1 MSDHSG
7 KGLKKQADEQLK
19 LESIEAKA
27 MEELKH
33 PSEADLSY
41 VDDLNAALL
50 LKTPRYTQHLLYLI
64 VAFVLSAILW
74 ASLAE
79 LDEVTTGIGKVI
91 PSKQLQIVQNLEGG
105 IVKEIF
111 VREGEAV
118 EPGQPLLLIDD
129 TRFRSDLRENLQEL
143 ANLQG
148 SIARH
153 KAALASV
160 KVHSSDQIQD
170 WQQSVQIETAPL
182 PLDDAF
188 KEDFPSVVQR
198 EQAALEERLNNL
210 GSQLSIVERQV
221 AQKEQ
226 EQNEL
231 GSKISYLQA
240 SSALAEEELAITI
253 PLAESGVVSRV
264 ELIGLEREVN
274 DIKGELASLQLLV
287 PKVDFELQEL
297 ISKRW
302 ELASKFRA
310 ETQDQLNELEGQWS
324 QISESEISLQDR
336 VDRTTVQSPV
346 KGTVQKVNVTT
357 VGGVIQPGMDII
369 EIVPVEDKL
378 LVETK
383 ILPQDIAFLRPGL
396 EAVVKFT
403 AYDFAI
409 YGGLKGKLEHISADT
424 IQDEEGDSFYLV
436 RILTDQNHLGE
447 GIHQLPI
454 IPGMVAE
461 VDLVTG
467 KKTVL
472 NYLLKPILRAKE
484 TALRER

>member
-1 MSDHSG
+1 MSDQSE
-7 KGLKKQADEQLK
+7 KESNRETEEQLK
-19 LESIEAKA
+19 LKSIEAKA

-41 VDDLNAALL
+41 VDDLNAAML

-64 VAFVLSAILW
+64 GAFILAAIFW
-74 ASLAE
+74 ASMAE

-91 PSKQLQIVQNLEGG
+91 PSKQLQVVQNLEGG

-111 VREGEAV
+111 VREGESV
-118 EPGQPLLLIDD
+118 EPDQALLLIDD
-129 TRFRSDLRENLQEL
+129 TRFRSDLRESLQER

-148 SIARH
+148 NIARH
-153 KAALASV
+153 KAALLSV
-160 KVHSSDQIQD
+160 KVNSADQIED
-170 WQQSVQIETAPL
+170 WKQAVIIEKATL
-182 PLDDAF
+182 PLDDEF
-188 KEDFPSVVQR
+188 KQDFPSVFRR
-198 EQAALEERLNNL
+198 EQAALDERLSNL
-210 GSQLSIVERQV
+210 GSQLAVVERQI

-226 EQNEL
+226 EQREL
-231 GSKISYLQA
+231 GSQITHLQA
-240 SSALAEEELAITI
+240 SSKLIEEELAITI
-253 PLAESGVVSRV
+253 PLAESGVISRV
-264 ELIGLEREVN
+264 ELIGLERQVN
-274 DIKGELASLQLLV
+274 DIKGELASAELLV
-287 PKVDFELQEL
+287 PKIDFALQEL
-297 ISKRW
+297 ISRRR

-324 QISESEISLQDR
+324 QISEAEISLQDR
-336 VDRTTVQSPV
+336 VDRTTVLSPV
-346 KGTVQKVNVTT
+346 KGTVKKVNVTT

-369 EIVPVEDKL
+369 EIVPIEDQL
-378 LVETK
+378 LIETK
-383 ILPQDIAFLRPGL
+383 ILPKDIAFLRPGL
-396 EAVVKFT
+396 EAIVKFT

-409 YGGLKGKLEHISADT
+409 YGGLKGRLEHISADT

-447 GIHQLPI
+447 GDNQLPI